1 MKHTI
6 RLFFILL
13 IFWLLSSG
21 HNSPLMLSLGLG
33 SIILVLFIVKRMDQ
47 LDHEVFELKLTFKL
61 PLYLFWLLKEVCLS
75 NILVI
80 KCIWSGN
87 HVLSP
92 ALITVW
98 ASQKSELGKVIYA
111 NSISMTPGTITVDL
125 VGDKIMVHAI
135 SNVAIDALLTGEMD
149 QRITQL
155 EK

>member
-1 MKHTI
+1 
-6 RLFFILL
+6 
-13 IFWLLSSG
+13 
-21 HNSPLMLSLGLG
+21 MLSLGLG